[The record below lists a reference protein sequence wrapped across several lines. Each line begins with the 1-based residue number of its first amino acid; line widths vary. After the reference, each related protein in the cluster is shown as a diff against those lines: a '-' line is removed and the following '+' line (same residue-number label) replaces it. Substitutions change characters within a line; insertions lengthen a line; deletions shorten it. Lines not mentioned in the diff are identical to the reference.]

1 MIAIKNYIKTIKKYM
16 QVKNGTYWLYF
27 LTMKIEDLKTIYT
40 ANLKAL
46 RTFRKWNQAELSEK
60 VGISEKFYND
70 IETGRKWGSFETIV
84 DLANAFEVEPYE
96 LFLPQGTVISHDEKR
111 TKDLM
116 KRLRTNFS
124 ELVDTMEEFLAEKK

>member
-1 MIAIKNYIKTIKKYM
+1 
-16 QVKNGTYWLYF
+16 
-27 LTMKIEDLKTIYT
+27 MKIEDLKKIYT

-84 DLANAFEVEPYE
+84 DLANAFDVEPYE
-96 LFLPQGTVISHDEKR
+96 LFLPFGTVVSHNERR

-116 KRLRTNFS
+116 KRLRSNFS
-124 ELVDTMEEFLAEKK
+124 ELVDTMEEFLAEEK

>member
-1 MIAIKNYIKTIKKYM
+1 MN
-16 QVKNGTYWLYF
+16 
-27 LTMKIEDLKTIYT
+27 IEDLKTIYT

-46 RTFRKWNQAELSEK
+46 RTSKKLNQAEVSEK

-96 LFLPQGTVISHDEKR
+96 LFLPQGTVISHNEKR
-111 TKDLM
+111 TKELM
-116 KRLRTNFS
+116 KRLRNNFS
-124 ELVDTMEEFLAEKK
+124 ELVDTMEEFLAEK